1 MDNSGVRQL
10 MCIQIIGAS
19 NGRYA
24 HIGDI
29 IVVVIK
35 EAIPNA
41 LQEKSEVI
49 ITVIV
54 HTCKELKRDNMYIYI
69 YILLSNIA

>member
-1 MDNSGVRQL
+1 MDNSAVRQL

-19 NGRYA
+19 NWRYA
-24 HIGDI
+24 HIGDV

-35 EAIPNA
+35 EAIPNT
-41 LQEKSEVI
+41 LQEKSKVI

-54 HTCKELKRDNMYIYI
+54 HICKELKCDNIYI
-69 YILLSNIA
+69 FYYQT

>member
-1 MDNSGVRQL
+1 MDNSRVRQL
-10 MCIQIIGAS
+10 MCIQIIGAC

-35 EAIPNA
+35 EAIPNT

-54 HTCKELKRDNMYIYI
+54 HTC
-69 YILLSNIA
+69 